1 MGLIARRAASL
12 PTAAGDSWT
21 HAATGLVLRF
31 PRMAPN
37 KDAVL
42 QVCRK
47 GGAETLAT
55 CQRGVDNDCNG
66 LAGPLDPA
74 CLLLLR
80 NNVPRRPRILL
91 ARQR

>member
-1 MGLIARRAASL
+1 MVVDEASNVRVDFVYE
-12 PTAAGDSWT
+12 P
-21 HAATGLVLRF
+21 
-31 PRMAPN
+31 P
-37 KDAVL
+37 
-42 QVCRK
+42 QQ